1 MFHLKNA
8 LSKIIHGDD
17 NFCCLCFQTVVDEKS
32 FGIIDKVFIDENE
45 NMQEV
50 SVIMRYIFG
59 EPASIATIKSS
70 KNIFNLAN
78 SSNLFFSFFSS

>member
-1 MFHLKNA
+1 MLHLKNA

-17 NFCCLCFQTVVDEKS
+17 SFCCLCFQNVGKKS
-32 FGIIDKVFIDENE
+32 FGITDTVFVDENE

-59 EPASIATIKSS
+59 ETASIARVQSS
-70 KNIFNLAN
+70 KNLLTLQQN
-78 SSNLFFSFFSS
+78 SNQIISFFSF

>member
-1 MFHLKNA
+1 MLLHLKNA

-17 NFCCLCFQTVVDEKS
+17 NFCCLCFQNLNEKS
-32 FGIIDKVFIDENE
+32 FGITDKVFIDENE

-59 EPASIATIKSS
+59 EAASIATG
-70 KNIFNLAN
+70 L
-78 SSNLFFSFFSS
+78 SSNNIVNFAAIF